1 MTYIKTWEDF
11 EKAGERLYLQE
22 PTKVRYTMKYTHSKN
37 QLVLK
42 MTDDVVVSLV
52 LIIMAVIEINT
63 VLCLF

>member
-63 VLCLF
+63 VLILF